1 MYEPSTGIP
10 ESMQHYL
17 RMWNERDP
25 SNIDGYCRRYRYDRI
40 IQAAGEPLA
49 RDAARWPRPYRTG
62 RRLLRRTREG
72 MTSIGIPNKHVHETT
87 PATTKRL
94 AHVR

>member
-1 MYEPSTGIP
+1 MYEPPTGIP
-10 ESMQHYL
+10 EPMQHYL

-25 SNIDGYCRRYRYDRI
+25 SNIDGHCRRYRYDRI

-49 RDAARWPRPYRTG
+49 RGTARWPRTYRTG
-62 RRLLRRTREG
+62 RRLLRRTRKS
-72 MTSIGIPNKHVHETT
+72 MTCIEIPNKHVHETT

>member
-1 MYEPSTGIP
+1 MYEPPTGIP
-10 ESMQHYL
+10 EPMQHYL

-62 RRLLRRTREG
+62 RRLLRRTRKSMTCIG
-72 MTSIGIPNKHVHETT
+72 MPNKHVHETT

>member
-1 MYEPSTGIP
+1 MYEPPTGIP

-25 SNIDGYCRRYRYDRI
+25 SNIDGHCRRYRYDRI

-49 RDAARWPRPYRTG
+49 RGTARWPRTDRMG
-62 RRLLRRTREG
+62 RRLLRRTRKS
-72 MTSIGIPNKHVHETT
+72 MTCIEIPNKHVHETT